1 MAEFQSFRR
10 AHTIV
15 SLALLAVA
23 GCSSKNPDALTG
35 MNLDE
40 NAAMMDANAS
50 VDANLASANA
60 SESSSTSDVQAN
72 HASNASANA
81 AAPKLAHAGRAEVS
95 AAHNSAS
102 SSTELNDIEDNQVS
116 TEPEIPNAS
125 SNDLD

>member
-1 MAEFQSFRR
+1 MSRKFGSVGRVGALAAF
-10 AHTIV
+10 ALIV
-15 SLALLAVA
+15 LAA
-23 GCSSKNPDALTG
+23 CSSKNPDALTG

-60 SESSSTSDVQAN
+60 GESTSTSDVQAN

-81 AAPKLAHAGRAEVS
+81 AAPKPAHAELS
-95 AAHNSAS
+95 AAHNSPS

-116 TEPEIPNAS
+116 TEPDIPNAS

>member
-81 AAPKLAHAGRAEVS
+81 AAPKPAHAEVS
-95 AAHNSAS
+95 AAHNSPS

-116 TEPEIPNAS
+116 TEPDIPNAS